1 MSSIVIVYKKHD
13 KLYVCNDY
21 MKVNGITKTNSS
33 LLFFTNTNLEIVASH
48 KLYFML
54 NGFNGYNQI
63 PIDV

>member
-1 MSSIVIVYKKHD
+1 
-13 KLYVCNDY
+13 